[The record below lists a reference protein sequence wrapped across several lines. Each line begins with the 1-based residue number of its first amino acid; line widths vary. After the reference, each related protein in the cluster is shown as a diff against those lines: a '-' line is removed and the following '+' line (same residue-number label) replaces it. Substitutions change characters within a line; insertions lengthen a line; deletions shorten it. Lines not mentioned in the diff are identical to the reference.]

1 MNIPK
6 YRAKKIDS
14 DEYVVGNLYQMIR
27 NEKDTWTIQEQ
38 DFWQD
43 IEVDTSTLAIHF
55 PDISTTSEN
64 VWYTM
69 KEISKILKDYED
81 GKVEKN

>member
-81 GKVEKN
+81 GKVEKS